1 MEKNTDSDRKT
12 EKMTEYMDATETAKV
27 VRRELR
33 VNFKGIKFY
42 VRTSKYA
49 GGSSVRVRWVDGPTT
64 DEVNKIVGFMHGGSF
79 DGMTDSMSYHD
90 SDLFGEKVHFGNSFI
105 FFDREISVDMFSRAV
120 AKVAADYGPD
130 VNRFDIAITDWRE
143 GTNTAYFAGHEVFGT
158 LNTMDVQRLVG
169 DVLRETSV
177 S

>member
-1 MEKNTDSDRKT
+1 MA
-12 EKMTEYMDATETAKV
+12 EYMDATETAKV

-33 VNFKGIKFY
+33 VNFKGTKFY

-64 DEVNKIVGFMHGGSF
+64 DEVNEIVGWMHGGSF

-90 SDLFGEKVHFGNSFI
+90 SVLFGESVTFGNSFI
-105 FFDREISVDMFSRAV
+105 FLNREISVDMFREAV
-120 AKVAADYGPD
+120 ATVAADWGPD
-130 VNRFDIAITDWRE
+130 VDKFTIEVTDWNE
-143 GTNTAYFAGHEVFGT
+143 STNTAFFAGYETHGK
-158 LNTMDVQRLVG
+158 LNTMEVQRLVG

-177 S
+177 